1 MTNSVV
7 VEGEAPETDD
17 ELPVMPHGVKVA
29 KVSVVEGEAPET
41 DDECDA
47 AAPTTS
53 SAAVKPTTA
62 EMPVRARVHVDEKL
76 VQRWRTLGTDT
87 LMLSLRRLQPTMKTV
102 DDMEKCLDNTL
113 ASVQTAS
120 ALVRR
125 TSAVVY
131 RLEDS
136 VNALIEAS
144 KLIPEKFEN
153 TVEVMKLI

>member
-1 MTNSVV
+1 
-7 VEGEAPETDD
+7 
-17 ELPVMPHGVKVA
+17 
-29 KVSVVEGEAPET
+29 
-41 DDECDA
+41 
-47 AAPTTS
+47 
-53 SAAVKPTTA
+53 
-62 EMPVRARVHVDEKL
+62 
-76 VQRWRTLGTDT
+76 
-87 LMLSLRRLQPTMKTV
+87 MLSLRRLQPTMKTV

-113 ASVQTAS
+113 VSVQAAS

-131 RLEDS
+131 HLEDS